1 MLHPIDLIIVGIY
14 LLVML
19 TVGFFVG
26 RKEDLEGFLVNNRK
40 TKTALLIFTI
50 VSTSVGMGALI
61 GISSAAYQTGI
72 SYGLSAILAGFFGLL
87 FVALF
92 ASKIKKFGDE
102 HKAHTIGD
110 WFGIRYSNKN
120 RLLVGIVVLIAYFF
134 YLALQF
140 VGVSGLI
147 HVATGIDFQVAMIIS
162 SLITIAYVAFAGI
175 KSDFYTD
182 AIQFFVIVFVL
193 FFVLVPASIKD
204 LGGIG
209 FLAELP
215 AKYFDPFAFGGI
227 GFFFGILI
235 LGLPMLL
242 VGMDFWQRIY
252 ASTNAKEAKRVFIWS
267 ALLMVIFLIPAI
279 IIGLAA
285 SQLLP
290 GMNPDFALFELMKQ
304 KLPIGILGLGIA
316 GVLAT
321 AMSTIDSMILVGS
334 ATILKDIHKTFIN
347 PKLSDSQMLKWVRI
361 YTVGFGLL
369 GLIVAFL
376 IPNIIQLNII
386 GASTLMVFSPA
397 IIGGFIWKKAT
408 AKGSFWSIL
417 IGVIVTFAL
426 LPIIPKTSFL
436 AGTLLSLILYI
447 IISKLSYKKE
457 SSPLTI

>member
-1 MLHPIDLIIVGIY
+1 MLHPIDSIIVVIY
-14 LLVML
+14 LIVML
-19 TVGFFVG
+19 TVGFLVG

-40 TKTALLIFTI
+40 TKTMLLIFTI
-50 VSTSVGMGALI
+50 VSTAVGMGALI
-61 GISSAAYQTGI
+61 GISSAAYETGI
-72 SYGLSAILAGFFGLL
+72 SYGLSAILAGFLGLL

-92 ASKIKKFGDE
+92 APKIKRFGDE

-110 WFGIRYSNKN
+110 WFGIKYSNKN
-120 RLLVGIVVLIAYFF
+120 RLLVSIVVLIAYFF

-147 HVATGIDFQVAMIIS
+147 HVATGFDFQIALIIS
-162 SLITIAYVAFAGI
+162 SLVTIAYVAFAGI

-182 AIQFFVIVFVL
+182 AVQFFVMVFVL

-204 LGGIG
+204 LGGLS

-252 ASTNAKEAKRVFIWS
+252 AANDEKEARKVFIWS
-267 ALLMVIFLIPAI
+267 SLLMIVFLVPAI

-285 SQLLP
+285 SQLLT
-290 GMNPDFALFELMKQ
+290 GINPDFVLFELMKQ

-347 PKLSDSQMLKWVRI
+347 PKLTEKQMLKMGRI
-361 YTVGFGLL
+361 YTVGFGIL

-397 IIGGFIWKKAT
+397 VIGGFIWKEAT

-417 IGVIVTFAL
+417 IGVLATFAL
-426 LPIIPKTSFL
+426 LPVMPKTSFL
-436 AGTLLSLILYI
+436 PGTLLSLILFI
-447 IISKLSYKKE
+447 LVSKITYKRRIQL
-457 SSPLTI
+457 PD